1 MRETDQTV
9 VMYAPGQQRAANRVA
24 RQIDASAVQK
34 IDREVQEAAGPTA
47 DVVVILGQD
56 RVAE

>member
-1 MRETDQTV
+1 M
-9 VMYAPGQQRAANRVA
+9 A
-24 RQIDASAVQK
+24 RQIDAGAVQK